1 MRRLAGPVAAQVAER
16 STVPRGHVLIFFPTQ
31 RAQREEQAAKIVK
44 KEKTSAKKAPGRLA
58 EPVKK

>member
-1 MRRLAGPVAAQVAER
+1 MAER
-16 STVPRGHVLIFFPTQ
+16 STGPRIDFFPTQ